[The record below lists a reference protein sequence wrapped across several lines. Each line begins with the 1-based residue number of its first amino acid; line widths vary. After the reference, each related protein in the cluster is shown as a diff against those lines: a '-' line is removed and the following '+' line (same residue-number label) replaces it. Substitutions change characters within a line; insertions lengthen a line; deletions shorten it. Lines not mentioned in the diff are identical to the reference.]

1 MSKILTAAR
10 TRRAIREKPTNLI
23 FSRSGD
29 CVIGNNDC
37 ATSIQEDVS
46 VTISG
51 SCSCTVLPVLNTGFG
66 YWLLCKME
74 GGGCND
80 VMFSQ
85 VSLSP
90 GIGRNLGI
98 NDSW

>member
-1 MSKILTAAR
+1 MVVL
-10 TRRAIREKPTNLI
+10 L
-23 FSRSGD
+23 
-29 CVIGNNDC
+29 VW
-37 ATSIQEDVS
+37 EDVS
-46 VTISG
+46 VTIYG
-51 SCSCTVLPVLNTGFG
+51 SCIVVVLPVLNTGFG

-74 GGGCND
+74 DGGCND

-98 NDSW
+98 NDSK